1 MAASGTL
8 RRPGRPGTQ
17 AHSALG
23 AQRRAPSAER
33 VARGGDRARRMRRAR
48 SAHAT
53 GAERVARGGVSCEL
67 ACWRSQHTDTLGGFC
82 LLAHNSNIV
91 GGLNQDYCHQH
102 LAVGP
107 LFEVCYARER
117 RAPLPAPPRHAQ
129 LRGPVRGGR
138 RKTQRP
144 GSSATTSTDLLGQ
157 ACDRGCSDCIPG
169 AQQHH
174 DPFSR

>member
-17 AHSALG
+17 ARSALG

-53 GAERVARGGVSCEL
+53 GAERVARGGASCEL

-91 GGLNQDYCHQH
+91 GDNRTGRVFPDHLITVGGLKTMSPAH

-107 LFEVCYARER
+107 FLPPPCSLWQLKSPESRASPVVAPRPAR
-117 RAPLPAPPRHAQ
+117 PPPPRNAVS
-129 LRGPVRGGR
+129 L
-138 RKTQRP
+138 
-144 GSSATTSTDLLGQ
+144 D
-157 ACDRGCSDCIPG
+157 ACEVL
-169 AQQHH
+169 
-174 DPFSR
+174 DP